1 MVYDEMSQLV
11 NIKDFFRE
19 IEWIYSDIR
28 LVPSNKWKGRNW
40 AVISSAIMMEADW
53 RISEYAAYSR
63 EKSYSIALVLEIL
76 SATHFLN
83 AYIIVQGTC

>member
-11 NIKDFFRE
+11 NIKDFFCK

-53 RISEYAAYSR
+53 RIS
-63 EKSYSIALVLEIL
+63 
-76 SATHFLN
+76 
-83 AYIIVQGTC
+83 